1 MANFVQGTEGNDG
14 SYSGGVITDPLTGTD
29 GADNIYARGGDDVIE
44 AGGGNDNIYAGDGND
59 RIYAG
64 DGDDF
69 IDGGAGADIM
79 YGGAGNDTYVV
90 DNVNDKVREDAAG
103 GIDTV
108 KSYISYTLG
117 ANVEILRLIGT
128 DDIDGKGNDLNNT
141 IIGNSGNNSIQ
152 AGGGNDSVDAGAG
165 DDVVDGGAGNDF
177 LKGGDGIDL
186 VTYKT
191 AISAVTVDLA
201 KLSAQDTGGHG
212 KDTLSGFENLEGSS
226 FDDKLFGDSGA
237 NMLKGL
243 AGNDILAGRDGNDV
257 LVGGTGADTFV
268 FTHTGSEGTDTIND
282 FSQAEGDK
290 LALSG
295 YTAADVSIV
304 HANGY
309 SEVVYHDGGSDSI
322 IAIVKSVVL
331 VDSDL
336 TFA

>member
-1 MANFVQGTEGNDG
+1 MAIIQGTEGADG
-14 SYSGGVITDPLTGTD
+14 SYSGGVVVSALTGTAD
-29 GADNIYARGGDDVIE
+29 ADNIYARGGDDVID
-44 AGGGNDNIYAGDGND
+44 AGAGNDNIYAGDGND

-90 DNVNDKVREDAAG
+90 DNVNDKVREDAGG

-117 ANVEILRLIGT
+117 ANVEVLRLIGT

-141 IIGNSGNNSIQ
+141 IIGNAGDNSIQ

-191 AISAVTVDLA
+191 AVAGVIVDLA
-201 KLSAQDTGGHG
+201 KTTAQDTVGHG
-212 KDTLSGFENLEGSS
+212 KDTISGFENLEGSS
-226 FDDKLFGDSGA
+226 FNDKLYGDSGA
-237 NMLKGL
+237 NVLKGL
-243 AGNDILAGRDGNDV
+243 AGDDILYGRDGNDV
-257 LVGGTGADTFV
+257 LNGGTGADTFV
-268 FTHTGSEGTDTIND
+268 FIHTGAEGTDTIND
-282 FSQAEGDK
+282 FEVGADK
-290 LALSG
+290 LELSG
-295 YTAADVSIV
+295 YTAANVEIV

-309 SEVVYHDGGSDSI
+309 SEVVYHDGGSDSVL
-322 IAIVKSVVL
+322 AIVKSVVL
-331 VDSDL
+331 SDSDL